1 MYISHPHAALP
12 NTIPQ
17 QSNPIQLSPSL
28 PSILST
34 LCLSPSHSKTLPKH
48 TNARIR
54 NSNKP
59 ARSMFLMPHILLL
72 SPSRHKKD
80 KESIINAHKK
90 LSEEQDVMNDFVA
103 KKSAS
108 SSSKIIHSF
117 IQVFYSESKKRTSRI
132 QKKCEPRE
140 GREKMLCTGAAKRG
154 LPRPMGGNKCR
165 DIQRA
170 PYMLKK
176 RVGK

>member
-1 MYISHPHAALP
+1 MHHITQPQHHLQTNAYFELFCNSISQEHVDNVYLASSCGSTQHNPT
-12 NTIPQ
+12 TI
-17 QSNPIQLSPSL
+17 QSNPTFSL
-28 PSILST
+28 PSIYPLHP

-132 QKKCEPRE
+132 QKKR
-140 GREKMLCTGAAKRG
+140 
-154 LPRPMGGNKCR
+154 
-165 DIQRA
+165 
-170 PYMLKK
+170 
-176 RVGK
+176 